1 MKGNLEQFKKLFRT
15 LFVFLL
21 VLGQS
26 LVFTYTW
33 LKYYNELIL
42 IAFAGKG
49 NVMMVLFY
57 AAFLVIFLYFFE
69 GFKFGIHKKSSM
81 AISQV
86 LAVLATNSIVYLQIV
101 LMATKFITVVPM
113 LEAAAIDLV
122 FAVLMTFLG
131 DFIFH
136 RFFPARR
143 VLLIFGDYEPSAFI
157 KKVSGRKDKYI
168 IDKVVN
174 VSVGMDELEKLIETA
189 QSVIIYD
196 VHSEAR
202 NKILKICFKY
212 DVRTYA
218 TTKVSDVLVRG
229 AERLHLFDTPLLLYR
244 NNNLSFEQRFVKRA
258 LDIIVSFILL
268 VLTSP
273 IFLICAIA
281 IKVYDGGPVFFRQ
294 DRTTIG
300 GKVFSIHKFRSMV
313 VDAEKDDKPQP
324 ATDKDPRITP
334 FGRVMRFCRMDE
346 LPQLIDIL
354 VGNMSLVGPRPER
367 VEHTRKYT
375 KMMPEFEYRLKVRA
389 GLTGY
394 AQLYGKYNTSPY
406 DKLQLDLIYIQNY
419 SLLLDIQLMLMT
431 LKVIFM
437 PESTEGFEKEKA
449 KELPKKEK

>member
-15 LFVFLL
+15 LFVFIL

-57 AAFLVIFLYFFE
+57 AAFLVLFLYFFE

-86 LAVLATNSIVYLQIV
+86 LTVLATNVIVYLQIV
-101 LMATKFITVVPM
+101 LMATKFVTVTPM

-122 FAVLMTFLG
+122 YAVLMTFLG
-131 DFIFH
+131 DFVFH
-136 RFFPARR
+136 RFFPARK
-143 VLLIFGDYEPSAFI
+143 VLLIFDDYEPSAFI

-168 IDKVVN
+168 IEKVVN
-174 VSVGMDELEKLIETA
+174 VSVGMEELEKLIETA
-189 QSVIIYD
+189 QGVIIYD
-196 VHSEAR
+196 VHSETR
-202 NKILKICFKY
+202 NKILKVCFKY
-212 DVRTYA
+212 DVRTYT

-258 LDIIVSFILL
+258 LDIIISFILL

-281 IKVYDGGPVFFRQ
+281 IKAYDKGPVFFRQ

-334 FGRVMRFCRMDE
+334 FGRIMRFCRMDE

-367 VEHTRKYT
+367 VEHTEKYT

-437 PESTEGFEKEKA
+437 PESTEGFEKQEV